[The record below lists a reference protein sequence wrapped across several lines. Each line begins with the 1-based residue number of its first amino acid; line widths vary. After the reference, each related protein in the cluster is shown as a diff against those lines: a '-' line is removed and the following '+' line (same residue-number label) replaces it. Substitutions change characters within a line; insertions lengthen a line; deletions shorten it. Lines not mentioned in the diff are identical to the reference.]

1 MESLAHT
8 PLVGVKVM
16 LLDSTF
22 NVIDSTLSAKEAY
35 VTYFSGNGKEQ
46 PAEFSLK
53 MPRKTGVY
61 YLSLEFDKYNPLTRP
76 LEIKRIGSRE
86 SMLDLDEIVLTRA
99 PKKLGEVVVTATKV
113 KFYNKGDTLVFNADA
128 FELAEGSMLDALVSQ
143 LPGVEL
149 KENGQIY
156 VNGRFVEN
164 LLLNG
169 KDFFKGDNSI
179 MLDNLGS
186 YMVKD
191 VAVYE
196 KSSAMSEF
204 AGRDVEKKDF
214 VMDVRLKKEYRRGWI
229 ANVEAGGGTNSRY
242 LGRMFGMHYTDF
254 SRIAI
259 FANINN
265 LNDNQR
271 PGQAGGF
278 DPPKIQP
285 GSRRHQNVGLTYNV
299 DTRNGKINSEGNI
312 IWSHTSLTDN
322 ATTSRTNFLP
332 GRDNYD
338 YSFLN
343 SRSSDHLI
351 RLISNTYLTFKTVK
365 SSVSPFL
372 EYISYKNNSDNI
384 SATFNEEQQNVTREL
399 LESLYSA
406 EDAPGLGDIVNRTA
420 IKQRGKGYNLKTE
433 LSWYNWIKVPH
444 TQDMLHLSAKGIYG
458 QSHSRSFTGYNINTG
473 ADPTPTTSLGQ
484 WGDSRPNRD
493 YQLNAGVRYDFRA
506 SFGNLQA
513 SYEFT
518 HSSRGKNRLT
528 HELEHLT
535 DMGVFGVAIP
545 DEAVYS
551 PDDSYWSTLLTNA
564 HEIGLRAV
572 IPLWNK
578 LQFNIE
584 GGVQMLNDNLRYTRA
599 DVPYRKSR
607 SSIIPWIKEA
617 TVLFNFGSKIQS
629 SYGMIRRCQ
638 MKLDY
643 KLNAKRPEL
652 EWLLPITDSTDPM
665 NILEGAESLH
675 NQLNHA
681 SKLEFTYRASRY
693 LNHLLS
699 LTYNIQR
706 NTLVRGY
713 TYDTTTGVRHWRS
726 YNTSGNWTKGA
737 SSVLS
742 LQFGPKRA
750 MTLSNNAE
758 VTYGHAS
765 DMIGTDVDVP
775 AQSTIRNT
783 FISDKL
789 RLNYQIARQSIGL
802 KGEVLWR
809 HTRGTREGFNTINAT
824 AFNCG
829 LTGTFKLP
837 FDFGLSTDFT
847 IYTRRGYNDPG
858 LDRSDLVWNARLSRS
873 LMKGRWVLMLDGF
886 DLLHR
891 LSNVTYSINA
901 QGRTVTYTNTLPRY
915 VLFHVI
921 YRIDVKPKKL

>member
-1 MESLAHT
+1 M
-8 PLVGVKVM
+8 
-16 LLDSTF
+16 
-22 NVIDSTLSAKEAY
+22 
-35 VTYFSGNGKEQ
+35 
-46 PAEFSLK
+46 
-53 MPRKTGVY
+53 
-61 YLSLEFDKYNPLTRP
+61 
-76 LEIKRIGSRE
+76 
-86 SMLDLDEIVLTRA
+86 
-99 PKKLGEVVVTATKV
+99 TATKV

-149 KENGQIY
+149 KKNGQIY

-254 SRIAI
+254 SRIAL

-332 GRDNYD
+332 TRDNYD

-535 DMGVFGVAIP
+535 DMGVFGVAVP

-578 LQFNIE
+578 IQFNIE
-584 GGVQMLNDNLRYTRA
+584 GGVQMLNDNLRYIRA

-617 TVLFNFGSKIQS
+617 TALFNFGSKIQS

-681 SKLEFTYRASRY
+681 SKLEFTYRASRF

-699 LTYNIQR
+699 LTYSIQR

-847 IYTRRGYNDPG
+847 IYTRHGYNDPG